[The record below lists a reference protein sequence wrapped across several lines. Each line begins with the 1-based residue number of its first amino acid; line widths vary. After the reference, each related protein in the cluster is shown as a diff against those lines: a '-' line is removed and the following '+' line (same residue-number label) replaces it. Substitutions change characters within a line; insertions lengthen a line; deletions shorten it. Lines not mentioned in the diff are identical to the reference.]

1 MNTYNTELLE
11 CILMEAHAYYLTLI
25 VNALYEI
32 HNSNLALT
40 MPILCKSHAYDPD
53 LIVNVLCKI

>member
-11 CILMEAHAYYLTLI
+11 YILKEAHAYYPIFI
-25 VNALYEI
+25 VNVLCEI
-32 HNSNLALT
+32 HKSNLALM
-40 MPILCKSHAYDPD
+40 MPILGKSHAYDPD